1 MSSTLIVGKTIIK
14 NTCKVFMSQEL
25 CSSLFVCFFKL
36 CGWSLMM
43 LLLAG
48 TFNFFLSD
56 LTATVM
62 RVRSVRP
69 DQFVTEQFNDTLV
82 APAARS

>member
-1 MSSTLIVGKTIIK
+1 
-14 NTCKVFMSQEL
+14 
-25 CSSLFVCFFKL
+25 
-36 CGWSLMM
+36 M

-62 RVRSVRP
+62 RVQSVRP

>member
-1 MSSTLIVGKTIIK
+1 
-14 NTCKVFMSQEL
+14 MSQEL
-25 CSSLFVCFFKL
+25 CSSLFFFKL

-69 DQFVTEQFNDTLV
+69 DQFVTEQFNNTLV
-82 APAARS
+82 SPAARW